1 MQVLMFYCFIAF
13 LFSCYFFCFCSF
25 VFFSGDSSCRFV
37 FLVFFFAK
45 INFLCST
52 RGHNAISSW
61 FMLVL
66 PTERFHRFS
75 KRQKSND
82 FTVLSCFFLYIIF
95 SEQKKQHINWRSIHG
110 IPFRVK
116 LEILFL
122 SPRYVW

>member
-1 MQVLMFYCFIAF
+1 MILPVD
-13 LFSCYFFCFCSF
+13 LFFWC
-25 VFFSGDSSCRFV
+25 
-37 FLVFFFAK
+37 FFAK